1 MTEQKTVEVEIQD
14 ELSIDETKLEE
25 EVVRQPSKSFYWSA
39 MWARA
44 AKARR
49 RQQLRLRELE
59 ATLTQQYRAGI
70 AADDPKFRVTE
81 RIVEDYLV
89 QHPDYKAEKILTID
103 KEYAEDMLSV
113 AKDGFRQRGQALIEL
128 IRLLKD
134 DGRASRDE
142 LEIMRKEMELRETAR
157 KEKKKSRKEIVPVA
171 KDNDKTGLLCV

>member
-1 MTEQKTVEVEIQD
+1 MAEQKTVEVEIQD
-14 ELSIDETKLEE
+14 ELGIDETKLEE
-25 EVVRQPSKSFYWSA
+25 ELVRQSSKYFYWST

-49 RQQLRLRELE
+49 RQQLKLRELE

-81 RIVEDYLV
+81 RMVEDYLAM
-89 QHPDYKAEKILTID
+89 HPEYKAEKILTIE
-103 KEYAEDMLSV
+103 KEYAEDMLGV

-134 DGRASRDE
+134 DGKATKDE
-142 LEIMRKEMELRETAR
+142 LAIMQAELALREQAR
-157 KEKKKSRKEIVPVA
+157 KEKRKARKEIVPVA
-171 KDNDKTGLLCV
+171 DTEKGG